1 MSAVEGEAVA
11 VVSIR
16 DRIRAE
22 RESIAAEKTI
32 DLIVPGYSGLLAVRY
47 RAISDREME
56 QYAQKLQKEGDAGMR
71 AGYDLLIETCESIL
85 VRVESD
91 RDFEVLEDDDGDRV
105 KFDVRLAEF
114 LGIEAK
120 SARETVAQTFSPD
133 GAQSLAAFSHV
144 AAVQEWLMGKSSEI
158 DPSLLGN

>member
-1 MSAVEGEAVA
+1 MSAGEGEAVA

-56 QYAQKLQKEGDAGMR
+56 EYARRIQKEGDAGIR
-71 AGYDLLIETCESIL
+71 AGYDLLIETSECIL
-85 VRVESD
+85 VRVEESEP
-91 RDFEVLEDDDGDRV
+91 FEVLEDEDGHPV

-114 LGIEAK
+114 LGVEAK

-133 GAQSLAAFSHV
+133 GAQSLAAFSHIS
-144 AAVQEWLMGKSSEI
+144 AVQEWLMGKSSEI